1 MASPLTAFGS
11 VALPKDI
18 PLSQTASRGPTL
30 PMRGGPKVG
39 VGPVVEKASP
49 GEKWMAFLLG
59 LGTRLQVQVIGF
71 LPFTEIFLLLAFP
84 LYLPRIQSSGAMRR
98 TGWCVP
104 LLFVWI
110 ASQIMSDVYRETQWS
125 LAARGFARGVI
136 FLIAIPFFTWFLR
149 KGCYDKVLWW
159 TIGTL
164 PSFALSAYIFRGGVH
179 EGRELVYGTAE
190 IKYDTHWGG
199 VLGIAVAIISLLVY
213 QRSRILCYLVNGG
226 LGAFHVA
233 NAMRATGALTI
244 LSTVVT
250 AGLNVV
256 RGPKRSPLFA
266 KRIASWKLATVAA
279 AAVVAGYGV
288 ATWYGHAA
296 RLGQFG
302 ERARVKYESQVRNRF
317 GLLAGGRPEFVGGL
331 LAISESPFVGYGSW
345 PLDQSYVFSRACE
358 IMQVKL
364 DPNYYKRGYPLIPSH
379 SHILGAWV
387 EAGVLGIFFFFY
399 IFCVAARAVYLPIR
413 DEKRLRFW
421 LVSTSLLLLWA
432 ILFSPI
438 SARLET
444 SFLLGAIFNQVVFSR
459 AGLMGVLGDGAPVAT
474 RRAA

>member
-1 MASPLTAFGS
+1 MNSQFASLATAAPPALLAGPELAPPL
-11 VALPKDI
+11 VAGRSSP
-18 PLSQTASRGPTL
+18 SAASD
-30 PMRGGPKVG
+30 
-39 VGPVVEKASP
+39 KASMN
-49 GEKWMAFLLG
+49 EKLAAFLLG
-59 LGTRLQVQVIGF
+59 LGTRLQVQVIGY

-84 LYLPRIQSSGAMRR
+84 MYLPRIQSSGAMRR

-104 LLFVWI
+104 LLFVWM
-110 ASQIMSDVYRETQWS
+110 ASQVMSDVYRETQWS

-149 KGCYDKVLWW
+149 KACYDKVLWW

-164 PSFALSAYIFRGGVH
+164 PSLALSAFIFRGGVH
-179 EGRELVYGTAE
+179 EGREMVYGDAD

-199 VLGIAVAIISLLVY
+199 VLGIAIAIVCLLVY
-213 QRSRILCYLVNGG
+213 QRSRILCYAANAG
-226 LGAFHVA
+226 LGVFHIA

-244 LSTVVT
+244 LSTVIT

-256 RGPKRSPLFA
+256 RGSKRRSMFVE
-266 KRIASWKLATVAA
+266 RIAWWKLAMIAV
-279 AAVVAGYGV
+279 AVVIAGYGV
-288 ATWYGHAA
+288 ATWYGQAA

-302 ERARVKYESQVRNRF
+302 ERARVKYENQVRNKF
-317 GLLAGGRPEFVGGL
+317 GLLAGGRPEFIGGL

-345 PLDQSYVFSRACE
+345 PLDHDRVFARACDIME
-358 IMQVKL
+358 IKL
-364 DPNYYKRGYPLIPSH
+364 SPNYYKLGYPLIPSH

-387 EAGVLGIFFFFY
+387 EAGVLGIFFFLY
-399 IFCVAARAVYLPIR
+399 IFWVATRAIYLPIR

-421 LVSTSLLLLWA
+421 IVSTSLLLLWA

-438 SARLET
+438 SGRLET
-444 SFLLGAIFNQVVFSR
+444 SFLLGAIFNQVLFSR
-459 AGLMGVLGDGAPVAT
+459 AGLTSASGDGMQVAT